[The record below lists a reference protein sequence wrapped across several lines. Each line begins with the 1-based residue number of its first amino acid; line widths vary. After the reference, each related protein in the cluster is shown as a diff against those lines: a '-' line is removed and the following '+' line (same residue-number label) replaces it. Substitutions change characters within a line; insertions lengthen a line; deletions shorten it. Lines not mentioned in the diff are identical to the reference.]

1 MTKKT
6 YMIEKDENV
15 IASGMPLDD
24 ALELLRFLA
33 YYTPNRVDGW
43 TLVVDYVEED
53 GQRPQERKEID

>member
-6 YMIEKDENV
+6 YMIEKGENV

-33 YYTPNRVDGW
+33 YYAPNSIDSW
-43 TLVVDYVEED
+43 ALIVDYVEED
-53 GQRPQERKEID
+53 GRRPQERKEID